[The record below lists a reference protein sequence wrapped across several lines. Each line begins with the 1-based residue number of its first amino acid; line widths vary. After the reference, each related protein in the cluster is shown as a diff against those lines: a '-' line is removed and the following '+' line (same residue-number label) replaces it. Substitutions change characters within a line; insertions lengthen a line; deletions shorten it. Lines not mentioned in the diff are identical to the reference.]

1 MDFAQHLPVLQ
12 VIIPLLAAPL
22 IVLLQPRGF
31 AWAATTATAFFSFA
45 VSIAIAA
52 RILAGDILHYEM
64 GGWFA
69 PIGIE
74 LRVDAFSAIV
84 LLIISGAAAISLVAA
99 RTSINQQIEHHRQP
113 LFYAAWLL
121 AIAGLVG
128 MVVTADAFNI
138 FVFMEISSLAGYI
151 LIAGGPDRRALPAVF
166 KYLIIGT
173 IGATFYLIGV
183 GMIYMMT
190 GTLNLDD
197 MAQRVVGIE
206 DQRPILVAAAFVF
219 IGLALKAA
227 LFPLHVWLPNAY
239 THAPHMVTVF
249 LAACGTK
256 VAVYVLLRFQ
266 FTIFQSFAEHLLQFA
281 LFLMPLALL
290 GITVASLVAMFEGHL
305 KRMLAFSSVAQIG
318 YILLGA
324 SLMSDSGFTAST
336 LHMFNH
342 ALAKGALFLAVAKFA
357 TQYADLRIDSL
368 EGAARSMP
376 LTSFAFVIAGLSLIG
391 VPGTAGFISKWQ
403 LIMAIMETGNMGF
416 IMVGIVVISSLIAV
430 AYIWRVVETLY
441 AIPTDNIP
449 ASATNVNVKSE
460 KMDLLLVALMFTV
473 AMNIYFGLVPA
484 LPFTLA
490 ELSSQILL
498 QVKF

>member
-1 MDFAQHLPVLQ
+1 MLGP
-12 VIIPLLAAPL
+12 
-22 IVLLQPRGF
+22 
-31 AWAATTATAFFSFA
+31 AWS
-45 VSIAIAA
+45 
-52 RILAGDILHYEM
+52 
-64 GGWFA
+64 
-69 PIGIE
+69 P
-74 LRVDAFSAIV
+74 
-84 LLIISGAAAISLVAA
+84 
-99 RTSINQQIEHHRQP
+99 
-113 LFYAAWLL
+113 
-121 AIAGLVG
+121 
-128 MVVTADAFNI
+128 
-138 FVFMEISSLAGYI
+138 
-151 LIAGGPDRRALPAVF
+151 
-166 KYLIIGT
+166 
-173 IGATFYLIGV
+173 
-183 GMIYMMT
+183 
-190 GTLNLDD
+190 
-197 MAQRVVGIE
+197 
-206 DQRPILVAAAFVF
+206 
-219 IGLALKAA
+219 
-227 LFPLHVWLPNAY
+227 
-239 THAPHMVTVF
+239 
-249 LAACGTK
+249 ACGTK